1 MNPLLSSKEQPISG
15 GEAGAKTA
23 LPGWILFMEKAV
35 DKFPADDFT
44 IPPNVVSVRID
55 METGKLS
62 HRNDYTSRFEYFIS
76 GTEPTEYAQDERD
89 NKDIFNNE
97 DGLF

>member
-35 DKFPADDFT
+35 GKFQPMTLPFT
-44 IPPNVVSVRID
+44 QRGECEID
-55 METGKLS
+55 METGS
-62 HRNDYTSRFEYFIS
+62 YRIENDY
-76 GTEPTEYAQDERD
+76 EPLRVFYQWHRA
-89 NKDIFNNE
+89 N
-97 DGLF
+97 